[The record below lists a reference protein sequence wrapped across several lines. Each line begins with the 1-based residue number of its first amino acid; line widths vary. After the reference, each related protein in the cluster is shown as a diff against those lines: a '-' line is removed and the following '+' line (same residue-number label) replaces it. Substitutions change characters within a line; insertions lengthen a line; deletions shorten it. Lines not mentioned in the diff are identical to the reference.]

1 MSRDPL
7 RVGDLVT
14 YSSRSFDAPRFKE
27 LFLGV
32 VIDKDGNGYAGHV
45 VIYWLKHTSYQGE
58 TKWMHPSNLRKI
70 EVSS

>member
-1 MSRDPL
+1 MSRDLL

-14 YSSRSFDAPRFKE
+14 YASRSFDAPRFKE

-32 VIDKDGNGYAGHV
+32 IIDKDTDGYAGHV
-45 VIYWLKHTSYQGE
+45 TIYWLKHTSYQGE

-70 EVSS
+70 EDSS

>member
-1 MSRDPL
+1 MSRGPM
-7 RVGDLVT
+7 RIGDLVT
-14 YSSRSFDAPRFKE
+14 YSSRSFDLPRFKKQ
-27 LFLGV
+27 FLGV

-70 EVSS
+70 EDSS